1 MHLVLLFSS
10 FAYMLVIMAFIQR
23 RHDMD
28 RKSLKLG
35 WLIVVV
41 WVIGMTVLSSSYRSN
56 VMTMSQ
62 VGELSNS
69 IDELKYSLFKEPAYR
84 AELTDGQSL
93 NLQLIYA
100 LRLQI
105 EATYEQSWLTP
116 DISQLLHTTDRF
128 IEQTKIFLDNE
139 LALISLVDQA
149 QIIRTKYQDNRDL
162 RSHYYHLSTN
172 VLEALFSSNKSNP
185 QVFRELD
192 QLYVESESLPAL
204 QKQDLQQL
212 LSKTSAVLG
221 SYAQGSYV
229 IEKMMTHSI
238 HKQINV
244 VETQYHLQQRNLA
257 ISGVVYSGIC
267 LLAMILII
275 SRFTGGQRMVERSE
289 KVENNSQKEVQSIVE
304 TSIVETPQESTS
316 IVTAAA
322 TWDDGPEIDLDGM
335 LDSLGNDYESVCMLL
350 QVFVDD
356 HTGDAERIAQLL
368 NDAPEEALRKAHSLK
383 GVGGNLGALKLRE
396 SAGKV
401 EQAIKDDIGSVSGL
415 LEELKARLDK
425 AILEA
430 QTFLNEQEPDG

>member
-28 RKSLKLG
+28 RKALKLG
-35 WLIVVV
+35 LLIVVV
-41 WVIGMTVLSSSYRSN
+41 WVIGMTVLSFSYRSN

-116 DISQLLHTTDRF
+116 DINQLLYTTDRF

-139 LALISLVDQA
+139 LELISLVDQA
-149 QIIRTKYQDNRDL
+149 QFIRAKYQDDTDL
-162 RSHYYHLSTN
+162 RTHYYHLSAN

-212 LSKTSAVLG
+212 LSRTSAVLG

-229 IEKMMTHSI
+229 IEK
-238 HKQINV
+238 
-244 VETQYHLQQRNLA
+244 
-257 ISGVVYSGIC
+257 
-267 LLAMILII
+267 
-275 SRFTGGQRMVERSE
+275 
-289 KVENNSQKEVQSIVE
+289 
-304 TSIVETPQESTS
+304 
-316 IVTAAA
+316 
-322 TWDDGPEIDLDGM
+322 
-335 LDSLGNDYESVCMLL
+335 
-350 QVFVDD
+350 
-356 HTGDAERIAQLL
+356 
-368 NDAPEEALRKAHSLK
+368 
-383 GVGGNLGALKLRE
+383 
-396 SAGKV
+396 
-401 EQAIKDDIGSVSGL
+401 
-415 LEELKARLDK
+415 
-425 AILEA
+425 
-430 QTFLNEQEPDG
+430 

>member
-1 MHLVLLFSS
+1 
-10 FAYMLVIMAFIQR
+10 
-23 RHDMD
+23 MD
-28 RKSLKLG
+28 RKALKLS
-35 WLIVVV
+35 WLIIVV
-41 WVIGMTVLSSSYRSN
+41 WVIGMTVLSFSYRSN

-69 IDELKYSLFKEPAYR
+69 IDELKYSLFREPAYR

-116 DISQLLHTTDRF
+116 DVNQLLYITDRF

-149 QIIRTKYQDNRDL
+149 QFTRAKYQDNNEL
-162 RSHYYHLSTN
+162 RSHYYHLSAN

-244 VETQYHLQQRNLA
+244 VETQYHLQQRNLV

-275 SRFTGGQRMVERSE
+275 SRFTGVQRMVERSE
-289 KVENNSQKEVQSIVE
+289 KVEDNSQKEVQSIVE
-304 TSIVETPQESTS
+304 TTQESTS

-322 TWDDGPEIDLDGM
+322 ALDDGPEIDLDGM

-350 QVFVDD
+350 EVFVDD

-396 SAGKV
+396 AAGKV

-430 QTFLNEQEPDG
+430 QTFLNEQDPNG

>member
-1 MHLVLLFSS
+1 
-10 FAYMLVIMAFIQR
+10 
-23 RHDMD
+23 MD
-28 RKSLKLG
+28 RKALKLG

-41 WVIGMTVLSSSYRSN
+41 WVIGMTVLSFSYRSN

-116 DISQLLHTTDRF
+116 DVNQLLYTTDRF

-149 QIIRTKYQDNRDL
+149 QFIRAKYQDDTDL
-162 RSHYYHLSTN
+162 RTHYYHLSAN

-212 LSKTSAVLG
+212 LSRTSAVLG

-304 TSIVETPQESTS
+304 TSIVETSIVETPQESTS

-322 TWDDGPEIDLDGM
+322 TLDDGPEIDLDGM

>member
-1 MHLVLLFSS
+1 ME
-10 FAYMLVIMAFIQR
+10 
-23 RHDMD
+23 
-28 RKSLKLG
+28 RKALKLS
-35 WLIVVV
+35 WLIIVV
-41 WVIGMTVLSSSYRSN
+41 WVIGTTVLSLSYRSN

-69 IDELKYSLFKEPAYR
+69 IDELKYSLFQEPAYR

-116 DISQLLHTTDRF
+116 DINQLLYTTDRF
-128 IEQTKIFLDNE
+128 IEQTKVFLDNE
-139 LALISLVDQA
+139 LALISLVDQVRF
-149 QIIRTKYQDNRDL
+149 IRAKYQDNNEL
-162 RSHYYHLSTN
+162 MSHSYHLSAN
-172 VLEALFSSNKSNP
+172 VLEALFSSNRSNP

-192 QLYVESESLPAL
+192 QLYVASESLPAL

-212 LSKTSAVLG
+212 LSQTSAVLG

-238 HKQINV
+238 HTQINV
-244 VETQYHLQQRNLA
+244 VESQYQSQQRNLV
-257 ISGVVYSGIC
+257 IGGVIFSGIC
-267 LLAMILII
+267 LIAMMLITY
-275 SRFTGGQRMVERSE
+275 RFTGVQSMVERSE
-289 KVENNSQKEVQSIVE
+289 KVADNSQKEVQSIVE
-304 TSIVETPQESTS
+304 TAKESAPM
-316 IVTAAA
+316 VTAAA
-322 TWDDGPEIDLDGM
+322 ALDDGPEIDLDGM

-356 HTGDAERIAQLL
+356 HTGDAERITQLL
-368 NDAPEEALRKAHSLK
+368 NDSPEEALRKAHSLK

-415 LEELKARLDK
+415 LDELKARLDK

-430 QTFLNEQEPDG
+430 QTFLNEQDANG

>member
-28 RKSLKLG
+28 RKALKLS
-35 WLIVVV
+35 WLIIVV
-41 WVIGMTVLSSSYRSN
+41 WVIGMTVLSFSYRSN

-69 IDELKYSLFKEPAYR
+69 IDELKYSLFREPAYR

-116 DISQLLHTTDRF
+116 DINQLLYTTDRF

-139 LALISLVDQA
+139 LDLISLVDQA
-149 QIIRTKYQDNRDL
+149 QFIRAKYQDDTDL
-162 RSHYYHLSTN
+162 RTHYYHLSAN

-212 LSKTSAVLG
+212 LSRTSAVLG

-275 SRFTGGQRMVERSE
+275 SRFTGVQRMFERSE
-289 KVENNSQKEVQSIVE
+289 KVEDNSQKEVQSIVE
-304 TSIVETPQESTS
+304 TPQESKP
-316 IVTAAA
+316 IVSAA
-322 TWDDGPEIDLDGM
+322 TALDNGPEIDLDGM

-356 HTGDAERIAQLL
+356 HTGDAELIAQLL

>member
-1 MHLVLLFSS
+1 ME
-10 FAYMLVIMAFIQR
+10 
-23 RHDMD
+23 
-28 RKSLKLG
+28 RKALKLS
-35 WLIVVV
+35 WLIIVV
-41 WVIGMTVLSSSYRSN
+41 WVIGTTVLSLSYRSN

-69 IDELKYSLFKEPAYR
+69 IDELKYSLFQEPAYR

-116 DISQLLHTTDRF
+116 DINQLLYTTDRF
-128 IEQTKIFLDNE
+128 IEQTKVFLDNE
-139 LALISLVDQA
+139 LALISLVDQVRF
-149 QIIRTKYQDNRDL
+149 IRTKYQDNNEL
-162 RSHYYHLSTN
+162 MSHSYHLSAN
-172 VLEALFSSNKSNP
+172 VLEALFSSNRSNP
-185 QVFRELD
+185 RVFRELD
-192 QLYVESESLPAL
+192 QLYVASESLPAL

-212 LSKTSAVLG
+212 LSQTSAVLG

-238 HKQINV
+238 HTQINV
-244 VETQYHLQQRNLA
+244 VESQYQSQQRNLV
-257 ISGVVYSGIC
+257 IGGVIFSGIC
-267 LLAMILII
+267 LLAMMLITY
-275 SRFTGGQRMVERSE
+275 RFTGVQRMVERSE
-289 KVENNSQKEVQSIVE
+289 KVADNSQKEVQSIVE
-304 TSIVETPQESTS
+304 TAKESAPM
-316 IVTAAA
+316 VTAAA
-322 TWDDGPEIDLDGM
+322 ALDDGPEIDLDGM

-356 HTGDAERIAQLL
+356 HTGDAERITQLL
-368 NDAPEEALRKAHSLK
+368 NDSPEEALRKAHSLK

-415 LEELKARLDK
+415 LDELKARLDK

-430 QTFLNEQEPDG
+430 QTFLNEQDANG